1 MLDVVITTKFNNIK
15 NIYDLRGVI
24 TELSI
29 TTKDKVLCTLLD
41 IMYVYIISCEW
52 YDGPIQDQSYGEK
65 YLNLFTCS
73 PKNTI
78 SEQDDWEVYKRLV
91 GEENIYSLQDIYK
104 DLYKDL
110 PRKDI
115 IIKLKQLF
123 KNALISSNS
132 NTCFKSNDIYYT
144 SSKVM
149 SMINQLEI
157 TYNQLKD
164 SSDISNIE
172 KIFKERLKSIRSKR
186 KIASRFSID
195 DHILAYYPDGNYYGA
210 RIIEVNIDNYKIK
223 WDDGTNKH
231 LTRSNSEVCEYD
243 KDRDFNENND
253 SSPSYPPPPVSPSPP
268 SYPPPA
274 SASAEA
280 RPSKRR
286 RQNKVID
293 EKEINKKIT
302 LEVNKKFG
310 KVLANFEEEDEKE
323 INKKIA
329 SEVNKKFVKI
339 LEVFEKEIDTRIKNI
354 LSKTENSELGRITNL
369 KSLLVEQIHSERE
382 TFNKLKKDADDVA
395 KLRKS
400 IRANINTGAN
410 SFAAHINT
418 YTIKVTNDYNKWTAI
433 VDSTTTNIYDIEK
446 KFKESIKTFTAS
458 INQSVSTK
466 VTSIGLD
473 ITRMSDKFKTLVDEQ
488 TLNIEGQSNTFI
500 DCMKN
505 IITKINEQITN
516 MQKFMRIEIPQ
527 IKIVIH

>member
-15 NIYDLRGVI
+15 NIYDLREVI

-29 TTKDKVLCTLLD
+29 ITKDKLLCTLLD
-41 IMYVYIISCEW
+41 IMYIYIISCNW

-65 YLNLFTCS
+65 YLNLFTYS

-104 DLYKDL
+104 DLYRDL
-110 PRKDI
+110 PIEDI
-115 IIKLKQLF
+115 IIKLKQVF
-123 KNALISSNS
+123 KNALISANS

-223 WDDGTNKH
+223 WDDGTDKH
-231 LTRSNSEVCEYD
+231 LTRSTSEVCEYD
-243 KDRDFNENND
+243 EDRDFNEDND
-253 SSPSYPPPPVSPSPP
+253 SSPSSPASPQAT
-268 SYPPPA
+268 SPPPA
-274 SASAEA
+274 SPLPYSASASASASA
-280 RPSKRR
+280 RPFKRQ
-286 RQNKVID
+286 RQTKVFD
-293 EKEINKKIT
+293 EKEINKKIVS
-302 LEVNKKFG
+302 EVNKNFG
-310 KVLANFEEEDEKE
+310 KVLANFEE
-323 INKKIA
+323 
-329 SEVNKKFVKI
+329 
-339 LEVFEKEIDTRIKNI
+339 EIDTRIKNI

-369 KSLLVEQIHSERE
+369 KKILIEQIHSERE
-382 TFNKLKKDADDVA
+382 TFNKLKNDTDDVA

-400 IRANINTGAN
+400 IRANINAGAN
-410 SFAAHINT
+410 SFTTHVNT
-418 YTIKVTNDYNKWTAI
+418 YTIKVTNDYNKWTTL
-433 VDSTTTNIYDIEK
+433 VDSTTTTIYDIEK
-446 KFKESIKTFTAS
+446 KFKESIKNFTTS
-458 INQSVSTK
+458 INQLVNTK
-466 VTSIGLD
+466 VTGIGLD
-473 ITRMSDKFKTLVDEQ
+473 ITRMSDKFKTLIDEQ

-505 IITKINEQITN
+505 ITTKINEQITN

-527 IKIVIH
+527 IKI